1 MVECGVM
8 RITAQTAREMLEVLD
23 ELRKELFQKRKVDYP
38 FTEWERK
45 RELIRRRL
53 KKLPEFVR
61 AAAGMVKKQKPGAG
75 RPKGLGPVQRTM
87 LFLFARLMDKS
98 NRDTEELLEL
108 FEPLFGFKVSYKSV
122 ERLYSDEEVEL
133 VLYNLLRLLLQDE
146 GASGSLAGDGTGYS
160 LTVTKH
166 YRTNPKKRSKDYRYA
181 FRLIDLK
188 TGMYVGFG
196 YSKKS
201 EMDAFNRAMKMLEG
215 LGIAVDEVS
224 LDKYYSS
231 RKVLKLFGKRTAV
244 YVIPK
249 KNISKLGFEWAR
261 VIKRIIEDPVL
272 FLRKY
277 FMRNLSEAGFSADK
291 RRFGWTVRQ
300 RRDDRQ
306 EFAMFSIALLHNLF
320 VIRVKPR

>member
-1 MVECGVM
+1 M
-8 RITAQTAREMLEVLD
+8 RITARTTREMLEVLD
-23 ELRKELFQKRKVDYP
+23 ELRKELFQKRRIVYP

-45 RELIRRRL
+45 RELVRRRL
-53 KKLPEFVR
+53 RKLPELVKR
-61 AAAGMVKKQKPGAG
+61 AAESLEVARIRAG
-75 RPKGLGPVQRTM
+75 RPKKLNLVQRTM
-87 LFLFARLMDKS
+87 LFLFTRLMNKS

-108 FEPLFGFKVSYKSV
+108 FEPLFGFKVSYKAV
-122 ERLYSDEEVEL
+122 ERLYSDEELEL
-133 VLYNLLRLLLQDE
+133 VIYNLIKLLLQDE

-166 YRTNPKKRSKDYRYA
+166 YRTKPKKRSKDYRYV

-201 EMDAFNRAMKMLEG
+201 EMDAFNKAMKMLDG
-215 LGIAVDEVS
+215 LGIAADEVS
-224 LDKYYSS
+224 LDRYYSS

-249 KNISKLGFEWAR
+249 RNISKLGFEWYR
-261 VIKRIIEDPVL
+261 VVKRIVEDPVL
-272 FLRKY
+272 FLKKY

-300 RRDDRQ
+300 RREDRQ
-306 EFAMFSIALLHNLF
+306 ETAMFSIALLHNLF
-320 VIRVKPR
+320 AIRVGSK